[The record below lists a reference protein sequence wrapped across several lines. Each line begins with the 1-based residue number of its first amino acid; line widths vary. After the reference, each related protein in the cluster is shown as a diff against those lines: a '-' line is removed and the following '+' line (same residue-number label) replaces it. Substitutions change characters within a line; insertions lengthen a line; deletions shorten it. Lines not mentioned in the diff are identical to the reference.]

1 MVVTI
6 NAINMELGE
15 MNTKLNVNYRVISNQ
30 LVNPGGTGYGR
41 AKMLEPQAYRGER
54 DAKELKNFVFDL
66 EQ

>member
-30 LVNPGGTGYGR
+30 LVNPGGTG
-41 AKMLEPQAYRGER
+41 LEEPGC
-54 DAKELKNFVFDL
+54 
-66 EQ
+66 